1 MPPISSS
8 RLAPRTSCNSPAA
21 SIWAS
26 QVRRSC
32 FGALA
37 RVRAD
42 WSAGR
47 FIGGAFRSGGGT
59 LERAARHG
67 ADEIAPIFGAGVDV
81 FERINGGSSCS
92 RGGLEYIGLRLA
104 AVERRFGLC
113 DPARPRLGATDAQAR
128 VGHHAILEPE
138 ARERHAER
146 KVAGAAAELGEARTR
161 VRRQDRQL

>member
-8 RLAPRTSCNSPAA
+8 RLAPRTSCSSSAA

-47 FIGGAFRSGGGT
+47 FMGGAFRSDGGA

-67 ADEIAPIFGAGVDV
+67 TDEIAPILGAGVDV
-81 FERINGGSSCS
+81 FQRIDGGGSRGC
-92 RGGLEYIGLRLA
+92 GGLEYIGLRLA
-104 AVERRFGLC
+104 TV
-113 DPARPRLGATDAQAR
+113 
-128 VGHHAILEPE
+128 
-138 ARERHAER
+138 
-146 KVAGAAAELGEARTR
+146 
-161 VRRQDRQL
+161 